1 MNKNSFSVKIGL
13 ANNVT
18 VGNIV
23 SNRLNKPS
31 FDVIEKILQAFDS
44 ISPDWLLLGKGP
56 MQRNDCIIDTIEPKH
71 YSSDLISKIPLVME
85 SAVAGFGNSHFSIAD
100 QDVKAYYT
108 VPIFKYC
115 KVDFMIE
122 IYGSSMYPKYSSG
135 DIVACTIIK
144 ESKFIQWNKTHVVA
158 TREQGILVKR
168 LKKSDDV
175 NFILAVSDNK
185 EYDPFLIP
193 VVEITGMALVVGV
206 IRLV

>member
-1 MNKNSFSVKIGL
+1 MNKNSFSLKIGL
-13 ANNVT
+13 ENNVT
-18 VGNIV
+18 IGNIV

-31 FDVIEKILQAFDS
+31 FDVIEKILLTFDS
-44 ISPDWLLLGKGP
+44 ISSDWLILGKG
-56 MQRNDCIIDTIEPKH
+56 QILRNDCITSEVDRKQ
-71 YSSDLISKIPLVME
+71 YSTELIGEIPLVME
-85 SAVAGFGNSHFSIAD
+85 SAVAGFGNAHFSISA

-135 DIVACTIIK
+135 DIIACTVIK

-168 LKKSDDV
+168 LKKSDDA

-193 VVEITGMALVVGV
+193 VAEITGMALVVGV